1 MSDSNANV
9 GSHAN
14 VVFTSSGLSVDSL
27 RSIVMGC
34 NSNMCAIGHQNVL
47 TGEALGVDGFLAGEG
62 LVDQEASRL
71 ECLKS
76 YQVLDTISEGEFERI
91 TALAARVFNVPIAL
105 ISLVDVGRQWFKSN
119 HGLGDVYETPRDQ
132 AFCAY
137 TIQNEGDFFIIEDAT
152 KDDRFMDNPLVTG
165 PPDIRMY
172 AGTPLIMPEGYKLG
186 SFCIIDSKPKPE
198 GLTIFEKQ
206 TLRELADMVVE
217 RLVLRK
223 NDKQRLIEDK
233 SKYMASTAHDL
244 LTPLTGMQ
252 LSLSL
257 AKRSEDRKEIHEYIN
272 TSLQCA
278 EMMGMIVNR
287 SMSLFS
293 PKSKRKFGEDDA
305 VEEKWN
311 KVDVSSIFN
320 RVKRVIKTYPKTVD
334 IELVMPPDI
343 PQIILMRGSGE
354 VSIYQ
359 ATLNFLTNAC
369 KATREGWVKLTVD
382 IKDEQLFV
390 ECEDT
395 GCGVRPEQQSELF
408 VPFSELNKSTL
419 HGTGLGLYS
428 VASHIKRLNGYYGYR
443 SRGSNPTLSVL
454 PPAPPME
461 GQPSS
466 QPLQGSIFWFRIPAK
481 EFTGMEL
488 DDEYQSSE
496 QSNPN
501 LASSDK
507 KASLSS
513 MASSTSSDP
522 PGKKLKASSKSPE
535 GNAQPSKYKRKR
547 TALIIDDSLTVR
559 KPLARAIKNK
569 DFDVETATNGLEGLE
584 RMKKNCYDLV
594 FCDFLMPIMDGIE
607 CVKNIRAWEASNR
620 KGFHQLVIGISAN
633 AGIETD
639 TKNTEKPFSEY
650 GFDGFQPKPVSLA
663 YIGKLTESAQV
674 ANSTKRLNDYLLELN
689 KNSLGG
695 TVKFPSYEFN
705 KAHGSFQKNKNA
717 SHDSSMS
724 SLGDAYLGVNQDS
737 GDKKRK
743 PLCLVAEDSVS
754 VQRML
759 KRAVESA
766 GYKVYTCSNTETLL
780 ELLKKRT
787 YALCL
792 IDSQLEQAGMHEVM
806 DKNGSLAIKKL
817 KEFENST
824 GRNPCQRN
832 IWSISGGAG
841 GDESDPNSAL
851 YDGFIEKP
859 IPFVILQDLL
869 KSVHRNWTN
878 RMLVQDGN
886 TFG

>member
-1 MSDSNANV
+1 MSGTS
-9 GSHAN
+9 AN
-14 VVFTSSGLSVDSL
+14 VVFTSSGLSRDSL
-27 RSIVMGC
+27 RDIVMGC
-34 NSNMCAIGHQNVL
+34 NSNMCSLGHVNKE
-47 TGEALGVDGFLAGEG
+47 TGAALGVDSFLNGEG
-62 LVDQEASRL
+62 LVEREVERL
-71 ECLKS
+71 EVLKS
-76 YQVLDTISEGEFERI
+76 YQVLDSISEGEFERI

-119 HGLGDVYETPRDQ
+119 HGLGDTYETPRDQ

-152 KDDRFMDNPLVTG
+152 KDERFMYNPLVTG

-172 AGTPLIMPEGYKLG
+172 AGTPLVMPEGYKLG
-186 SFCIIDSKPKPE
+186 SFCIIDNKPKPE

-217 RLVLRK
+217 RLVMRK
-223 NDKQRLIEDK
+223 NDKQKLVEDK

-293 PKSKRKFGEDDA
+293 PKSKRKFGEDDTT
-305 VEEKWN
+305 EEKWK
-311 KVDVSSIFN
+311 KVNVISIFD
-320 RVKRVIKTYPKTVD
+320 RVKKVIKTYPKSVD
-334 IELVMPPDI
+334 IELVMPPTL
-343 PQIILMRGSGE
+343 PQFFLIKGSGE

-369 KATREGWVKLTVD
+369 KATNEGWIKLTVD
-382 IKDEQLFV
+382 IKDGQLYV

-395 GCGVRPEQQSELF
+395 GCGVKPEQQSELF

-428 VASHIKRLNGYYGYR
+428 VASHIKRLDGHYGYR

-454 PPAPPME
+454 PPKPPIGGKGGKTGDSM
-461 GQPSS
+461 
-466 QPLQGSIFWFRIPAK
+466 QGSIFWFRIPAK
-481 EFTGMEL
+481 EFTGMEV
-488 DDEYQSSE
+488 DEEYESSE
-496 QSNPN
+496 ASNAN
-501 LASSDK
+501 LTSQDK

-513 MASSTSSDP
+513 MASSTNSSNSHGP
-522 PGKKLKASSKSPE
+522 PGKKTKSNPQA
-535 GNAQPSKYKRKR
+535 NATITKRKLS
-547 TALIIDDSLTVR
+547 ALIIDDSLTVR

-569 DFDVETATNGLEGLE
+569 NFDVETATNGLEGLE

-594 FCDFLMPIMDGIE
+594 LCDFLMPIMDGIE
-607 CVKNIRAWEASNR
+607 CVKNIRTWENDHRA
-620 KGFHQLVIGISAN
+620 GFRQLIIGISAN
-633 AGIETD
+633 AGIGE
-639 TKNTEKPFSEY
+639 TKNTDRPFSEY

-663 YIGKLTESAQV
+663 YITKLTESAQV
-674 ANSTKRLNDYLLELN
+674 AKCTKSLNQHLQELA
-689 KNSLGG
+689 KKGLGG
-695 TVKFPSYEFN
+695 GVKFPSYEF
-705 KAHGSFQKNKNA
+705 KASHGSFSKNKQS

-724 SLGDAYLGVNQDS
+724 SLGDGYLDVEKPDDS
-737 GDKKRK
+737 GKKK
-743 PLCLVAEDSVS
+743 LPSCLVAEDSVS

-766 GYKVYTCSNTETLL
+766 GFKVYTCSNADSLID
-780 ELLKKRT
+780 LLKKRT

-792 IDSQLEQAGMHEVM
+792 IDSQLEQAGMDEVV
-806 DKNGSLAIKKL
+806 DKNGTLAVKKL
-817 KEFENST
+817 KEWEDEFQ
-824 GRNPCQRN
+824 RNPRQRN
-832 IWSISGGAG
+832 IWSISGGAQA
-841 GDESDPNSAL
+841 DESDPNMKV

-859 IPFVILQDLL
+859 IPFEILQDLL
-869 KSVHRNWTN
+869 KTVHRNWSN
-878 RMLVQDGN
+878 RQLVQDGN
-886 TFG
+886 SLS